1 MNGISERI
9 RRHIETRVGVHTA
22 YAREGEARTRIALI
36 DPFLRDVLNYDP
48 SIPTQVVV
56 ENIAD
61 VRGRG
66 TRNKA
71 DYALMQNGQPL
82 VIVEAKSADGSLAG
96 AVEQLNGYLHGTRS
110 ARFGICTNGLGY
122 HFYKLDSDKRYMETE
137 PFFTVDLQRGNPA
150 EDSDVAHLLAMFAR
164 EDFNP
169 EGIEKWADLR
179 NRRTAIKSRLQ
190 EELTNPSDGMVRL
203 LVGKVD
209 KAELR
214 ESQSIVQEV
223 ARDFLGLSLTAPD
236 RTQGLAS
243 SASPPAG
250 YALHRQPTSPA
261 SDGDS
266 QGIPIRTT
274 IPGQP
279 NQYYHGRL
287 LEGGQG
293 RVRLSEGSEFDN
305 PSAARRHLVPIH
317 KRYPNGWTRWKYFD
331 QQDQRHQPIG
341 RLRGLSD
348 EEQMRRAGAS
358 IGSVSPP
365 HPRSPRA

>member
-1 MNGISERI
+1 MNVISERI

-169 EGIEKWADLR
+169 DGIEKWADLR

-190 EELTNPSDGMVRL
+190 EELTNPSDGMVKL

-223 ARDFLGLSLTAPD
+223 ARDFLGLPSPQPQRPTAPAA
-236 RTQGLAS
+236 GAP
-243 SASPPAG
+243 SASTPSAQISEGEIPIQFNRRNNTHHAVLQPDG
-250 YALHRQPTSPA
+250 QVRLDDGSKHAASTAIKELGGGSRNGLTTWKYHDEQTGDWKPIKDLPNAAAMKPNTSRRRGRQP
-261 SDGDS
+261 
-266 QGIPIRTT
+266 
-274 IPGQP
+274 
-279 NQYYHGRL
+279 
-287 LEGGQG
+287 
-293 RVRLSEGSEFDN
+293 
-305 PSAARRHLVPIH
+305 
-317 KRYPNGWTRWKYFD
+317 
-331 QQDQRHQPIG
+331 
-341 RLRGLSD
+341 
-348 EEQMRRAGAS
+348 
-358 IGSVSPP
+358 
-365 HPRSPRA
+365 

>member
-82 VIVEAKSADGSLAG
+82 VVVEAKSADSSLAG

-122 HFYKLDSDKRYMETE
+122 HFYKLDTDKRYMETE

-190 EELTNPSDGMVRL
+190 EELTNPSDGLVSL
-203 LVGKVD
+203 LMDKVGAGSD
-209 KAELR
+209 QLDYYTP
-214 ESQSIVQEV
+214 IVHEV
-223 ARDFLGLSLTAPD
+223 ARDFLGLPSPQPQRPATPAAGAP
-236 RTQGLAS
+236 
-243 SASPPAG
+243 SAS
-250 YALHRQPTSPA
+250 T
-261 SDGDS
+261 
-266 QGIPIRTT
+266 
-274 IPGQP
+274 
-279 NQYYHGRL
+279 
-287 LEGGQG
+287 
-293 RVRLSEGSEFDN
+293 
-305 PSAARRHLVPIH
+305 PSAQINAGEVPV
-317 KRYPNGWTRWKYFD
+317 RWKYKGAEYNAVLQSDGFV
-331 QQDQRHQPIG
+331 
-341 RLRGLSD
+341 RLPDGT
-348 EEQMRRAGAS
+348 
-358 IGSVSPP
+358 
-365 HPRSPRA
+365 PRAPGGACKAALGKYIHIMGWRAWQYYDEQTGRWKSIKDLPNAADMKANNSRRRGRQP